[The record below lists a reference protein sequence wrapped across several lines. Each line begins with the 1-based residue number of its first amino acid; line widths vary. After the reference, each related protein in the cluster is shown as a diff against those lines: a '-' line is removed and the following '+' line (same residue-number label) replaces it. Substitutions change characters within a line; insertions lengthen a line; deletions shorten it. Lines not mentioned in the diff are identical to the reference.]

1 LYINWLTVK
10 LQCIIINEWGKLQAL
25 DKYGGADRDRTDD
38 LLNAIRKKGILQVL
52 ENTELSLPNNGLTQF
67 FICL

>member
-1 LYINWLTVK
+1 
-10 LQCIIINEWGKLQAL
+10 LQVIDFNGE
-25 DKYGGADRDRTDD
+25 ADRDRTDD

-52 ENTELSLPNNGLTQF
+52 ENTELSLQNNGLDQF

>member
-1 LYINWLTVK
+1 MIRRWL
-10 LQCIIINEWGKLQAL
+10 IYN
-25 DKYGGADRDRTDD
+25 GGADRDRTDD

-52 ENTELSLPNNGLTQF
+52 ENTELSLPNNGLAQF